1 MVIVYDDDYFKENNV
16 DTSDI
21 KFIYASTESIV
32 NIDKSLDD
40 SVIVNIP
47 YLKNQF
53 LSPELHNLYTL
64 PGYIHKSCCYYSL
77 VLISI
82 VMIVDHRLI
91 DQPPGK
97 NIFKTPL
104 TKNILLE
111 HIKEIKPTKLYHLIE
126 RAVDNDPKKR
136 TFLFV

>member
-1 MVIVYDDDYFKENNV
+1 
-16 DTSDI
+16 
-21 KFIYASTESIV
+21 
-32 NIDKSLDD
+32 
-40 SVIVNIP
+40 
-47 YLKNQF
+47 
-53 LSPELHNLYTL
+53 
-64 PGYIHKSCCYYSL
+64 
-77 VLISI
+77 
-82 VMIVDHRLI
+82 MIVDHRLI
-91 DQPPGK
+91 DLPPGK